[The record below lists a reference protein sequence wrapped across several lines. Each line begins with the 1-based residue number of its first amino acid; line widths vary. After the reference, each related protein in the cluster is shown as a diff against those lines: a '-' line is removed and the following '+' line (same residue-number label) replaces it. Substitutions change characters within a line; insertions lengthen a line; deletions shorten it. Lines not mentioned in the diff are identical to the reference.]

1 MIYSQYE
8 NNPLEVNG
16 ESVNLIGTT
25 YNFEISFALDLILM
39 AVIGIAIRLLALL
52 VMYIISNPSLEKLK
66 DSDQAKTLN
75 MRRFNSRRVGPGPQ

>member
-25 YNFEISFALDLILM
+25 YNFEVLLYSNIDFICF
-39 AVIGIAIRLLALL
+39 RL
-52 VMYIISNPSLEKLK
+52 
-66 DSDQAKTLN
+66 DSDGSYRYCYPLACP
-75 MRRFNSRRVGPGPQ
+75 SSDVYY

>member
-1 MIYSQYE
+1 
-8 NNPLEVNG
+8 
-16 ESVNLIGTT
+16 
-25 YNFEISFALDLILM
+25 M